1 MILLTP
7 NLFLNIFSIFFDNLI
22 QINPFIHI
30 LFKIFTRFSLAWTAA
45 ISLVGNLQIR
55 KKILTGNPL
64 LSVRNEMKEEMKS
77 PARLISPKTF
87 G

>member
-7 NLFLNIFSIFFDNLI
+7 NLFLNIFSIFFGNLI

-55 KKILTGNPL
+55 KKILKRSRKQRYKPF
-64 LSVRNEMKEEMKS
+64 KS
-77 PARLISPKTF
+77 NLKQYNNI
-87 G
+87 